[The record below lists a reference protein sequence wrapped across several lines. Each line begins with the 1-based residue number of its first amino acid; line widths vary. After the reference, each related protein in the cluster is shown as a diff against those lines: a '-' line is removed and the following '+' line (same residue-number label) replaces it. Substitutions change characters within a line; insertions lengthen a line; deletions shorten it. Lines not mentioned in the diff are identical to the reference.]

1 MTAAFEK
8 VRESLKLAD
17 RSDPLVE
24 IVAIAVIEV
33 ASTGERDPDRIQ
45 DAVLQRFQSD
55 RRST

>member
-24 IVAIAVIEV
+24 IVAVAVIEV
-33 ASTGERDPDRIQ
+33 ASTGERDPPRIHN
-45 DAVLQRFQSD
+45 AVLLKLQSD
-55 RRST
+55 RRSA